1 MTQII
6 RRLAYGAALAATLFG
21 VPAVALAQ
29 AADTITGPASAN
41 GPDIIVVNDQ
51 RVVLLGIDAPESNQ
65 TCQDGDKTWTCADT
79 AMAVLDQTVKAG
91 PVTCAL
97 KGPVDPFGRRNG
109 VCTVGGKD
117 VGRTLVQQGLAL
129 AYPHDP
135 ESKDY
140 VADQAAAKK
149 AKVGLWQD
157 GVTFVNPWEFR
168 AKHNHTPFK

>member
-1 MTQII
+1 MMSTI
-6 RRLAYGAALAATLFG
+6 RRLVCGAAIAAVSLAMPSG
-21 VPAVALAQ
+21 VRAQ
-29 AADTITGPASAN
+29 AAETITGPASAN

-51 RVVLLGIDAPESNQ
+51 RVVLLGIDAPEANQ

-91 PVTCAL
+91 PVTCSL
-97 KGPVDPFGRRNG
+97 KGAVDPFGRRNG
-109 VCTVGGKD
+109 VCTVGGQD

-149 AKVGLWQD
+149 AKLGLWRD
-157 GVTFVNPWEFR
+157 GVTFINPWEYR